1 MIANESRIVGLS
13 KEERAALNAMALK
26 GLHGAARCVERLL
39 MDGETVL
46 SVTITGPGARIDIL
60 PPVPTSPLW
69 AEAVTWRETAGDI
82 GYTARRFGV
91 QIRWTLTKNEAAR
104 RGINWRLH

>member
-1 MIANESRIVGLS
+1 MNSLT
-13 KEERAALNAMALK
+13 KEERAALNAMALR
-26 GLHGAARCVERLL
+26 GLLNASRCVERLL

-46 SVTITGPGARIDIL
+46 SVTIAGPGCRVDIL

-69 AEAVTWRETAGDI
+69 AASATWRETGDAV
-82 GYTARRFGV
+82 GYFASRFGTE
-91 QIRWTLTKNEAAR
+91 IRWSITKDEAAR

>member
-1 MIANESRIVGLS
+1 MIANETRVTSLT
-13 KEERAALNAMALK
+13 KEERAALNALALR
-26 GLHGAARCVERLL
+26 GLHNAARCVERLL

-46 SVTITGPGARIDIL
+46 SVTVAGPGCRIDIL

-69 AEAVTWRETAGDI
+69 SGAVTWRETADYI
-82 GYTARRFGV
+82 GYTAPRFGTE
-91 QIRWTLTKNEAAR
+91 IRWSITKDEAAR

>member
-1 MIANESRIVGLS
+1 MTATTERVTSLT
-13 KEERAALNAMALK
+13 KEERAALNALALR
-26 GLHGAARCVERLL
+26 GLHNAARCVERLL

-46 SVTITGPGARIDIL
+46 SVTIAGPGCRVDIL

-69 AEAVTWRETAGDI
+69 GAALTWRETAEAI
-82 GYTARRFGV
+82 GYTAPRLGTE
-91 QIRWTLTKNEAAR
+91 IRWTITKDEAAR

>member
-1 MIANESRIVGLS
+1 MIANQARVTGLT
-13 KEERAALNAMALK
+13 KEERAALNAMALR
-26 GLHGAARCVERLL
+26 GLHNAARCVERLL

-46 SVTITGPGARIDIL
+46 SVTIAGPGSRIDIL

-69 AEAVTWRETAGDI
+69 AASATWRETADAI
-82 GYTARRFGV
+82 GYFASRFGTE
-91 QIRWTLTKNEAAR
+91 IRWTIIKDEAAR

>member
-1 MIANESRIVGLS
+1 MTATAQRVTSLTQ
-13 KEERAALNAMALK
+13 EERAALNALARR
-26 GLHGAARCVERLL
+26 GLNNAARCVERLL

-46 SVTITGPGARIDIL
+46 TVTIAGPGCRVDIL

-69 AEAVTWRETAGDI
+69 SAALTWRATADAI
-82 GYTARRFGV
+82 GYAAPRFGTE
-91 QIRWTLTKNEAAR
+91 IRWTITKDEAAR